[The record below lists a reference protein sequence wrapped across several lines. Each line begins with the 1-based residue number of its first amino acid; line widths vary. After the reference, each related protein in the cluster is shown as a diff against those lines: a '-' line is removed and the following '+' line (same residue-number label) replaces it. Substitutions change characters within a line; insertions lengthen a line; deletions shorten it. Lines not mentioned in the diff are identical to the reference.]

1 MEYYGIM
8 PERKLW
14 VKVGVVIFGI
24 YTIYSSIINHNL
36 FYLPFGIIMIL
47 ATFSD
52 RKHIISQEG
61 VNILYT
67 ICGAQFH
74 NMWSWDEIEM
84 IHTDS
89 ISSKPNVELHIAKGM
104 VTRRFI
110 LSKTDADKVLA
121 AAKKI
126 NLKIYIA
133 EIEKK
138 NR

>member
-14 VKVGVVIFGI
+14 VKVAVIIFGV
-24 YTIYSSIINHNL
+24 YTLYNSVVNRNL

-61 VNILYT
+61 VDILYT
-67 ICGAQFH
+67 VCGTKFH
-74 NMWSWDEIEM
+74 NMWDWNAINT

-89 ISSKPNVELHIAKGM
+89 IKSRPNVEMHIGKD
-104 VTRRFI
+104 VISRRFI
-110 LSKTDADKVLA
+110 LSKDD
-121 AAKKI
+121 AKKAVAI
-126 NLKIYIA
+126 AKKMNSKIYIA
-133 EIEKK
+133 EMNK
-138 NR
+138 NL

>member
-14 VKVGVVIFGI
+14 VKIGVIIFGI
-24 YTIYSSIINHNL
+24 YTIYNSAVNHNL

-61 VNILYT
+61 VDILYT
-67 ICGAQFH
+67 VCGAQFH
-74 NMWSWDEIEM
+74 NIWNWSEINT

-89 ISSKPNVELHIAKGM
+89 IRSKPNVEMHIGKD
-104 VTRRFI
+104 VISRRFI
-110 LSKTDADKVLA
+110 LSKADANKAIDIASKM
-121 AAKKI
+121 
-126 NLKIYIA
+126 NPKIYIA
-133 EIEKK
+133 ELNKK
-138 NR
+138 

>member
-14 VKVGVVIFGI
+14 VKIAVIIFGI
-24 YTIYSSIINHNL
+24 YTIYNSAVNHNL

-61 VNILYT
+61 VDILYT
-67 ICGAQFH
+67 VCGTRFH
-74 NMWSWDEIEM
+74 NIWSWSEINT

-89 ISSKPNVELHIAKGM
+89 IRSKPNVEIHIGKD
-104 VTRRFI
+104 VISRRFI
-110 LSKTDADKVLA
+110 LSKADANKAIDIA
-121 AAKKI
+121 SKI
-126 NLKIYIA
+126 NPKIYIA
-133 EIEKK
+133 ELNKK
-138 NR
+138 

>member
-14 VKVGVVIFGI
+14 VKIGVIIFGI
-24 YTIYSSIINHNL
+24 YTIYNSAINHNL

-61 VNILYT
+61 VDILYT
-67 ICGAQFH
+67 VCGTRFH
-74 NMWSWDEIEM
+74 NIWSWSEINT

-89 ISSKPNVELHIAKGM
+89 IRSKPNVEIHIGKD
-104 VTRRFI
+104 VISRRFI
-110 LSKTDADKVLA
+110 LSKADANKA
-121 AAKKI
+121 IAFASKM
-126 NLKIYIA
+126 NPKIYIA
-133 EIEKK
+133 EINKK
-138 NR
+138 